1 MFYTCEI
8 RLLVLL
14 SQQELC
20 FLYNSF
26 FLFSLRCVFSVEC
39 EKNRASSYFFT
50 LLAKAKNPYYV

>member
-26 FLFSLRCVFSVEC
+26 FLFSKVDTFLRNKKNFKTSV
-39 EKNRASSYFFT
+39 SHSY
-50 LLAKAKNPYYV
+50 